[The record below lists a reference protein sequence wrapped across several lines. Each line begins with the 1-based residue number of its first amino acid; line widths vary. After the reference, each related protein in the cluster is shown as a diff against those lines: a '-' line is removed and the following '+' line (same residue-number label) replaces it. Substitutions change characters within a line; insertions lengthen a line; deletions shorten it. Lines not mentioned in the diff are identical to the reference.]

1 MGLCGNLLIF
11 FSLPFR
17 PWSRTPWLVVNHL
30 YVSDTV
36 TFDFKPKNVHSKGV
50 DACMTAAH
58 MLAGLFAIQAKAYTL
73 LLKRNT
79 ETSAELTSYVSSKTC
94 LNCSCYIHKCK
105 MKMSFKHIAAGNDV
119 SYTSNQRSHYPVF
132 RWIFPSL
139 KCYQLAFFIII
150 SWVREYVDGLS
161 SRRILNRRTSDKF
174 WKWRSQNSNLV
185 TWERG
190 WHC

>member
-1 MGLCGNLLIF
+1 M
-11 FSLPFR
+11 
-17 PWSRTPWLVVNHL
+17 
-30 YVSDTV
+30 
-36 TFDFKPKNVHSKGV
+36 TFDFKPRNVHSKGV
-50 DACMTAAH
+50 DACMTAVH
-58 MLAGLFAIQAKAYTL
+58 MLVGLFAIQIKAYTSFLL

-132 RWIFPSL
+132 RWIFPSF
-139 KCYQLAFFIII
+139 KCYQLAFFII

-161 SRRILNRRTSDKF
+161 SRRILNRRTNDKF